1 MFIGEY
7 LHGLDDKN
15 RLAVPAR
22 FRAELKNGAVLT
34 RGLDSCLFLLTKKD
48 WEELAK
54 KMAGSPLGKADAR
67 GFSRFM
73 LAGAME
79 VKLDG
84 LGRILL
90 PDYLKKYAALS
101 KKAAIIGVN
110 NRLEIWDESRWIHY
124 KKGIERQA
132 DKLAEKMG
140 ELGV

>member
-7 LHGLDDKN
+7 LHGLDSKN
-15 RLAVPAR
+15 RLAIPAK
-22 FRAELKNGAVLT
+22 FRAELKSGAVLT

-48 WEELAK
+48 WEKLMEKIAE
-54 KMAGSPLGKADAR
+54 SPLGKADAR

-90 PDYLKKYAALS
+90 PDYLKKYAALA

-110 NRLEIWDESRWIHY
+110 NRLEIWDEAKWALY
-124 KKGIERQA
+124 KKGIEKQA
-132 DKLAEKMG
+132 DALAEKMG
-140 ELGV
+140 EMGV

>member
-7 LHGLDDKN
+7 LHGVDEKN
-15 RLAVPAR
+15 RLAIPAK

-48 WEELAK
+48 WEKFMEK
-54 KMAGSPLGKADAR
+54 IAGSPLGKADAR
-67 GFSRFM
+67 GFSRFF

-90 PDYLKKYAALS
+90 PDYLKKYAVLT

-110 NRLEIWDESRWIHY
+110 NRLEIWDEGKWALY
-124 KKGIERQA
+124 KKGIEKQA
-132 DKLAEKMG
+132 DELAEKMG